1 MVTIMVSTAVFG
13 MESEDS
19 AINTEDIEPVVLLQW
34 AYVFDGVLGMLM
46 RIQML
51 EGNFD
56 DDEEAVVGGL
66 YGL

>member
-56 DDEEAVVGGL
+56 DDEEAVAGGL

>member
-1 MVTIMVSTAVFG
+1 MVSTAVFG

>member
-1 MVTIMVSTAVFG
+1 MVSTAVFG

-34 AYVFDGVLGMLM
+34 AYVFNGVLGMLM

-56 DDEEAVVGGL
+56 DDEEAVAGGL